1 MVQIHPAQLINYYGG
16 DLMDKVLKPLKPAE
30 RIFVRNIVINGLSPL
45 EAYSE
50 ENEKSIQSKAK
61 RCLNKENVNS
71 LYQAMMEEVR
81 DNEVKKA
88 VWTKEVATE
97 KLMRLIEKAEWDI
110 YEDDKPITMARLS
123 AILQP
128 AKELNVIS
136 GLTQT
141 NLNITSHEVVQFVG
155 EDDIPD

>member
-1 MVQIHPAQLINYYGG
+1 
-16 DLMDKVLKPLKPAE
+16 MDKVLKPLKPAE

-45 EAYSE
+45 EAYSDAFGIPVNE

-97 KLMRLIEKAEWDI
+97 KLMRLIEKAEKDI
-110 YEDDKPITMARLS
+110 YEYDKPITMARVS

>member
-1 MVQIHPAQLINYYGG
+1 ML
-16 DLMDKVLKPLKPAE
+16 
-30 RIFVRNIVINGLSPL
+30 
-45 EAYSE
+45 
-50 ENEKSIQSKAK
+50 
-61 RCLNKENVNS
+61 VN
-71 LYQAMMEEVR
+71 L
-81 DNEVKKA
+81 KKA

-97 KLMRLIEKAEWDI
+97 KLMRLIEKAEQDI